1 MDIKSLEINL
11 FKTSEINDNDTIL
24 IKIDEK
30 EKSKLKK
37 EDIQTLYNQI
47 QKIVKKNISIYF
59 FPKNLSIDII
69 KNHVKNIDTSKKEIT
84 EEAEKLNNE
93 NNKNN

>member
-30 EKSKLKK
+30 EKAKLKK

-69 KNHVKNIDTSKKEIT
+69 KNHVKNIESSKKEIL

-93 NNKNN
+93 NN

>member
-30 EKSKLKK
+30 EKAKLKK

-69 KNHVKNIDTSKKEIT
+69 KNHVKNIESSKKEIL
-84 EEAEKLNNE
+84 EETEKLNNE
-93 NNKNN
+93 NN

>member
-24 IKIDEK
+24 IKIDDK
-30 EKSKLKK
+30 EKAKFKK
-37 EDIQTLYNQI
+37 EDIQILYNQI
-47 QKIVKKNISIYF
+47 QKIVKKKISIYF

-69 KNHVKNIDTSKKEIT
+69 KNHVKNIEDSKEEILKE
-84 EEAEKLNNE
+84 EKKLNNE
-93 NNKNN
+93 NN

>member
-69 KNHVKNIDTSKKEIT
+69 KNHVKNIETSKKEIT